1 MKKPLIWIPMHV
13 YVLRVRGRWAV
24 GGNTFNEIFVF
35 FKFLFNS
42 GLFSFAFLVD
52 DGNITPIE
60 EEKIAAWKH
69 MHKVWDSCEDESR
82 TCH

>member
-35 FKFLFNS
+35 FK
-42 GLFSFAFLVD
+42 V
-52 DGNITPIE
+52 NI
-60 EEKIAAWKH
+60 
-69 MHKVWDSCEDESR
+69 
-82 TCH
+82 